1 MNNKIWTGTILAVLF
16 ASTLAISNAAQTNSI
31 SAAAAQQTNPKP
43 PACDAPEHRQF
54 DFWVGEWDVY
64 VKGKKTAHSS
74 IQNILAGCVI
84 FENWEPFNGGPG
96 KSFNY
101 YDPQVKK
108 WRQLWV
114 STRPGGAV
122 NFVGERKGNTMMME
136 SDSVDADGVR
146 RLTRMTWTDLGAD
159 KVRQLWEQ
167 STDGG
172 KTWTVSFD
180 GEYRRQP

>member
-1 MNNKIWTGTILAVLF
+1 MFAVVALVCVP
-16 ASTLAISNAAQTNSI
+16 ATNVAAQTATNQTAST
-31 SAAAAQQTNPKP
+31 AAAPQSKPNPP
-43 PACDAPEHRQF
+43 SCDVPEHRQF

-64 VKGKKTAHSS
+64 VQGKKIAHSS
-74 IQNILAGCVI
+74 IQNILSGCVI
-84 FENWEPFNGGPG
+84 FENWQPLNGGPG

-114 STRPGGAV
+114 SSQPGGAI
-122 NFVGERKGNTMMME
+122 NFIGERKGNTMFME
-136 SDSVDADGVR
+136 CETLGSNG
-146 RLTRMTWTDLGAD
+146 LPTLGRMTWTDLGSG
-159 KVRQLWEQ
+159 KVHQLWEQ

-172 KTWTVSFD
+172 KTWTIAFD